1 MSPPGDNRPS
11 QPRVPAAL
19 LAAGVVLVAI
29 NLRPA
34 AASIGP
40 VLNRIQADTGLSSGW
55 AGALTTLPVLCFGL
69 LAPLSPVL
77 ARRLGVHR
85 SIAAALVV
93 LVAGMLLRLVPGVG
107 FLFLGTAIAGSAIAV
122 GNVLLPVV
130 VRRDF
135 PHRTGATMGMYTTS
149 LIGFAALAA
158 GVTVPVADA
167 LGGGWRPGLAVW
179 AIPAAI
185 AAVAWGPALIRR
197 RSGAAR
203 PVPGPAGPPPA
214 RTDARH
220 TDPAHTDPGRTDPA
234 RTDPGHTDPGHTDPG
249 HTDPGHTDPGHTDP
263 GHTDAA
269 HTARTLLRNPLAW
282 EVTLFFAL
290 QSGGFYATL
299 AWLPSIFRSH
309 GASEAHAGLL
319 LSLSMIV
326 GLATAL
332 AVPAVAARHR
342 DHRPL
347 VIISCALT
355 AAGLLGIL
363 LAPMSASYLWV
374 VLLGLGQNATF
385 PLALMMI
392 VMRGGTVAST
402 EGLST
407 LAQSVGYV
415 LAALAPV
422 AVGAIHGLTSSWTPT
437 LILLLALVV
446 PQVVVGLGAGRD
458 RQLAAPRGDRREPR
472 RPAVVGEDAG

>member
-1 MSPPGDNRPS
+1 MDGERLPL
-11 QPRVPAAL
+11 PRLPLAL
-19 LAAGVVLVAI
+19 LAAGVVLAAV

-55 AGALTTLPVLCFGL
+55 AGALATLPVLCFGL

-77 ARRLGVHR
+77 ARRLGVHT
-85 SIAAALVV
+85 SIAAAMVA
-93 LVAGMLLRLVPGVG
+93 LVAGLLLRLVPGAG
-107 FLFLGTAIAGSAIAV
+107 FLFAGTAVAGAAIAI

-130 VRRDF
+130 IRRDF
-135 PHRTGATMGMYTTS
+135 PHRTGTAMALYTTS

-179 AIPAAI
+179 AIPAVV
-185 AAVAWGPALIRR
+185 AAVAWLPTLVRR
-197 RSGAAR
+197 DPLVAAD
-203 PVPGPAGPPPA
+203 PPHSA
-214 RTDARH
+214 AQT
-220 TDPAHTDPGRTDPA
+220 
-234 RTDPGHTDPGHTDPG
+234 
-249 HTDPGHTDPGHTDP
+249 
-263 GHTDAA
+263 A
-269 HTARTLLRNPLAW
+269 HTARTLLRHPLAW
-282 EVTLFFAL
+282 QVTLFFAL

-319 LSLSMIV
+319 LSLSMVV

-332 AVPAVAARHR
+332 TVPGIAARHR
-342 DHRPL
+342 DQRVL
-347 VIISCALT
+347 VIVSCAAT

-363 LAPMSASYLWV
+363 VAPMAAPYLWV

-392 VMRGGTVAST
+392 VTRGGSVATT

-407 LAQSVGYV
+407 LSQSVGYV
-415 LAALAPV
+415 LAALAPL
-422 AVGAIHGLTSSWTPT
+422 AVGALHGATHSWTPT
-437 LILLLALVV
+437 LILLLALIV
-446 PQVVVGLGAGRD
+446 PQMVVGLGAGRD
-458 RQLAAPRGDRREPR
+458 RQLAPARAGVPRIQGRAMRKSPARR
-472 RPAVVGEDAG
+472 RPARRR

>member
-1 MSPPGDNRPS
+1 VDANRPS
-11 QPRVPAAL
+11 HPRLSLVL
-19 LAAGVVLVAI
+19 LAGVVLVAI

-34 AASIGP
+34 AASVGP
-40 VLNRIQADTGLSSGW
+40 VLNRIEADTGLSSGW
-55 AGALTTLPVLCFGL
+55 AGALATLPVLCFGL
-69 LAPLSPVL
+69 LAPLAPLL
-77 ARRLGVHR
+77 ARRLGVHT
-85 SIAAALVV
+85 SIAVSLIV
-93 LVAGMLLRLVPGVG
+93 LVGGMLLRLVPGVG
-107 FLFLGTAIAGSAIAV
+107 FLFLGTAVAGAAIAT

-135 PHRTGATMGMYTTS
+135 PHRTGTAMALYTTS

-158 GVTVPVADA
+158 GVTVPIADA
-167 LGGGWRPGLAVW
+167 FGGGWRPGLAVW
-179 AIPAAI
+179 VIPAAVT
-185 AAVAWGPALIRR
+185 AVAWVPGLRRPDPGAAAGPAA
-197 RSGAAR
+197 RSA
-203 PVPGPAGPPPA
+203 
-214 RTDARH
+214 
-220 TDPAHTDPGRTDPA
+220 
-234 RTDPGHTDPGHTDPG
+234 
-249 HTDPGHTDPGHTDP
+249 
-263 GHTDAA
+263 DAA

-332 AVPAVAARHR
+332 TIPGLASRHR
-342 DHRPL
+342 DHRLL
-347 VIISCALT
+347 VIVSCSVT

-374 VLLGLGQNATF
+374 ALLGLGQNATF

-392 VMRGGTVAST
+392 VMRGGSVAST

-407 LAQSVGYV
+407 MSQSVGYG
-415 LAALAPV
+415 LAAFAPV
-422 AVGAIHGLTSSWTPT
+422 AVGAIHGLTHSWTPT
-437 LILLLALVV
+437 LVLLLALVV
-446 PQVVVGLGAGRD
+446 PQVAVGLGAGRD
-458 RQLAAPRGDRREPR
+458 RQLTPPGRDRPAPRH
-472 RPAVVGEDAG
+472 PAVIGEDAG

>member
-1 MSPPGDNRPS
+1 
-11 QPRVPAAL
+11 V

-40 VLNRIQADTGLSSGW
+40 VLNRIEVDTGLSSGW

-69 LAPLSPVL
+69 LAPLTPLLV
-77 ARRLGVHR
+77 RRLGIHT
-85 SIAAALVV
+85 SIAAAMVA
-93 LVAGMLLRLVPGVG
+93 LVAGMALRLIPGIG
-107 FLFLGTAIAGSAIAV
+107 FLFAGTALAGAAIAT

-135 PHRTGATMGMYTTS
+135 PHRTGSAMALYTTA

-167 LGGGWRPGLAVW
+167 LGGGWRPGLAIW
-179 AIPAAI
+179 AIPAVA
-185 AAVAWGPALIRR
+185 AAVGWLPALLRR
-197 RSGAAR
+197 DAPPSG
-203 PVPGPAGPPPA
+203 GPPPGPKA
-214 RTDARH
+214 
-220 TDPAHTDPGRTDPA
+220 PAAAGPA
-234 RTDPGHTDPGHTDPG
+234 APS
-249 HTDPGHTDPGHTDP
+249 
-263 GHTDAA
+263 AEA
-269 HTARTLLRNPLAW
+269 SHTARTLLRHPLAW

-309 GASEAHAGLL
+309 GAGEAHAGLL
-319 LSLSMIV
+319 LSLSMVV
-326 GLATAL
+326 GLAAGL
-332 AVPAVAARHR
+332 AVPGIAARHR

-347 VIISCALT
+347 VIASCALT

-363 LAPMSASYLWV
+363 VAPMSAPYLWV

-392 VMRGGTVAST
+392 VMRGGSVATT

-407 LAQSVGYV
+407 LSQSVGYV

-422 AVGAIHGLTSSWTPT
+422 AVGAIHGLTGSWTPT
-437 LILLLALVV
+437 LILLLALVI
-446 PQVVVGLGAGRD
+446 PQLVTGLGAGRD
-458 RQLAAPRGDRREPR
+458 RQLSPPRAERSPPHC
-472 RPAVVGEDAG
+472 PAVVRGNAG